1 LPIIGQTGK
10 KLSAYLK
17 PVLVLVISI
26 LIFAGIAYLADN
38 ELIDFIQT
46 RFYNP
51 SVVNSYI
58 KENTKDAELSENHIF
73 ELRNKFAQTLE
84 EEAVRSSFHYNQDP
98 QDIYERSRI
107 FGILLESTIGL
118 QSVQFVD
125 SNGMRIHYSTSS
137 RDIITQ
143 NAESTSYRNY
153 TEVPLALP
161 YDTVKVLANETPKY
175 TMDDQ
180 GERII
185 FSYPFIDS
193 MDVYRGTALF
203 SVSVRA
209 LAEKLVAEGRMKVN
223 EDVSIVSSPPGILFR
238 SPDSSKTDIFDKVSH
253 VWNEGRQG
261 RVTLSAVDSGVK
273 FSLISLKTGNGLFFG
288 HLVNDSLFSI
298 SDSMKLTLY
307 LSMFLTFYLTL
318 YFLLNLKANP
328 VTVVRNRITR
338 LKDNLFQQL
347 YVNKNA
353 DDRAKW
359 LLELE
364 QRRDEIRSELKS
376 HLKLTRRSEKTVD
389 GIIDKSWDELL
400 AVMKAGVTVT
410 VKKTSDIPTEEEA
423 EELEQL
429 EEPEEFEQ
437 IEEAEELDEIE
448 EAEEIEELI
457 EEAEEIEELG
467 ETEEVKEPEDL
478 EQIVEV
484 RETGVIEEPEIDEL
498 EKSPSESKIIVTNIE
513 ISEDIPKPI
522 RRGLLALASEIE
534 FNREYPTVIDEPET
548 IDDQLDIVSPFAS
561 MFSSLDEK
569 KSVKKERKPRTKKK
583 KEEGKK
589 EEKKPRTRKKKEN

>member
-17 PVLVLVISI
+17 PLLVLVISI

-38 ELIDFIQT
+38 ELLNFIQT

-58 KENTKDAELSENHIF
+58 KENTKDAELSENHIL
-73 ELRNKFAQTLE
+73 ELQNKFAQTLE
-84 EEAVRSSFHYNQDP
+84 EEAVRNSFHYNQDP
-98 QDIYERSRI
+98 EDIFERSRI

-125 SNGMRIHYSTSS
+125 NNGIRIHYSTSS
-137 RDIITQ
+137 RDVITQ
-143 NAESTSYRNY
+143 NADSTSYRNY

-161 YDTVKVLANETPKY
+161 YDKVKVLANEAPKY

-185 FSYPFIDS
+185 FSYPFMDS
-193 MDVYRGTALF
+193 MDVYRGTSIF

-238 SPDSSKTDIFDKVSH
+238 SPDSARSDIFDKVSH
-253 VWNEGRQG
+253 VWNDGKQG
-261 RVTLSAVDSGVK
+261 RVTLDAVDSGVK

-288 HLVNDSLFSI
+288 HIVNDSLFSI

-318 YFLLNLKANP
+318 YFLLNLRANP

-338 LKDNLFQQL
+338 LKDNLFEQL
-347 YVNKNA
+347 YVNKNT

-376 HLKLTRRSEKTVD
+376 NLKLTRRSEKTVD

-400 AVMKAGVTVT
+400 AVMKVGVTVT
-410 VKKTSDIPTEEEA
+410 AKKIPDKIDNA
-423 EELEQL
+423 G
-429 EEPEEFEQ
+429 EFEQ
-437 IEEAEELDEIE
+437 AEELDEVESAEEVEELDEVESVEELEEVESAEEVEELDEVEPVEEELDELEENGEEKEPESIGTIE
-448 EAEEIEELI
+448 EADRIS
-457 EEAEEIEELG
+457 
-467 ETEEVKEPEDL
+467 
-478 EQIVEV
+478 
-484 RETGVIEEPEIDEL
+484 EL
-498 EKSPSESKIIVTNIE
+498 ERFTAATKITVTNLKT
-513 ISEDIPKPI
+513 SDDKPPEKPV

-534 FNREYPTVIDEPET
+534 FNRAYPTIIDEPETDT

-561 MFSSLDEK
+561 MFSSLNEK
-569 KSVKKERKPRTKKK
+569 ESEPVKKPKAEKKERKPRKPKTKK
-583 KEEGKK
+583 
-589 EEKKPRTRKKKEN
+589 